1 MVREGYSDILTIT
14 RVIRAG
20 HKKSWVG
27 GRGWGWDRTYKG
39 SINQNHDVASRLHR
53 KASSKTH

>member
-27 GRGWGWDRTYKG
+27 GGSGPGIGPIKEALTRTMM
-39 SINQNHDVASRLHR
+39 
-53 KASSKTH
+53 